1 MIKAN
6 YRCVYKAKLPTL
18 QKDYKLK
25 DLLMISK
32 ILIFLMIFSQFDSFG
47 QSDSIWNIMILKK
60 GNQPQ
65 IKDNM
70 ARFSQTGFYLYRN
83 CFYDL
88 ELRDKTK
95 KTLRLIDIKPD
106 TLIFIGISE
115 KKDSNFAQVAKDT
128 FLINY
133 NSISKLLLIKDWGAE
148 NKKKIDCDDY
158 YFIFHKSLLDN
169 KYESK
174 YAYVFPSDSKTELVP
189 RLSSD
194 SVTYHYEYGGKLYYY
209 SGFTVQTTKYN
220 DEQKNKALNGIL
232 TVLNLMVNKRL
243 DVTIRKN

>member
-1 MIKAN
+1 
-6 YRCVYKAKLPTL
+6 
-18 QKDYKLK
+18 
-25 DLLMISK
+25 MISR
-32 ILIFLMIFSQFDSFG
+32 ILVFLMIFFQLDSFG

-60 GNQPQ
+60 GNQPE

-70 ARFSQTGFYLYRN
+70 AGFSQTGFYLYRN

-88 ELRDKTK
+88 EFRDKTK
-95 KTLRLIDIKPD
+95 KTLRLIDIKLD

-115 KKDSNFAQVAKDT
+115 KIDSNYTLVAKDT
-128 FLINY
+128 FLVDY
-133 NSISKLLLIKDWGAE
+133 KSIGKLLLIKDWGAE
-148 NKKKIDCDDY
+148 NKKKINCDAY
-158 YFIFHKSLLDN
+158 YFIFHKSLIDN

-174 YAYVFPSDSKTELVP
+174 YAYVFPSGDSKTELVP

-194 SVTYHYEYGGKLYYY
+194 GITYHYEYGGKLYYY
-209 SGFTVQTTKYN
+209 SGFTVQTTKYS
-220 DEQKNKALNGIL
+220 DEQKNKALNGVL